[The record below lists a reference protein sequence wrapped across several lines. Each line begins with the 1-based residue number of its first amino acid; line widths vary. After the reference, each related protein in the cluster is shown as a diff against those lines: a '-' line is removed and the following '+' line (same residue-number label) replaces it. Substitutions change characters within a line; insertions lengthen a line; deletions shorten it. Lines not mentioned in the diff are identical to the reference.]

1 MANEVKLTFAGDS
14 AKLEDTF
21 DRVGASARDME
32 REVGAASDGF
42 DRAGEAA
49 DNVDTKAMGFRDT
62 LTGLQDGF
70 QGLKM
75 ATSGD
80 IGFESLLLLGFGIGD
95 LASGFYNFLIPSMKS
110 AVAWLKTTKVA
121 TLATAAAQKVAALGS
136 KVWAGAQWLLNL
148 AMSANPIILIIL
160 AVIALIAI
168 IVLIATKTTWFQT
181 IWKGMTAAV
190 GFAIE
195 WVKKGFWAWWTIVST
210 VYGKIWSV
218 LKALPGRIKS
228 AFTGLF
234 GIITA
239 PFRAAFNF
247 VADAWNNTVG
257 RLSWTVPSWVPG
269 IGGRGISVPNIPKFH
284 TGGTASGAMGG
295 EFLAL
300 LRSGE
305 RVIPSGGGGSMA
317 LLVEAGPGGTTAM
330 RKLAELILELI
341 RTNALQLSVRDGRV
355 VAARG

>member
-14 AKLEDTF
+14 EKLERAF
-21 DRVGASARDME
+21 DRVGTAARSME
-32 REVGAASDGF
+32 SDVSAASDSF

-80 IGFESLLLLGFGIGD
+80 IGFESLLLLGFGVGD

-121 TLATAAAQKVAALGS
+121 TLATAAAQKVAAVGA
-136 KVWAGAQWLLNL
+136 KVWAGVQWLLNAAL
-148 AMSANPIILIIL
+148 AANPIILIIL

-181 IWKGMTAAV
+181 IWEKMTAV
-190 GFAIE
+190 IGVAIE
-195 WVKKGFWAWWTIVST
+195 WVKKGFWAWWGIVST

-218 LKALPGRIKS
+218 LKALPGRIKT
-228 AFTGLF
+228 AFSSLF
-234 GIITA
+234 DIITA

-247 VADAWNNTVG
+247 VADAWNNTIG
-257 RLSWTVPSWVPG
+257 RLSWTIPGWVPG
-269 IGGRGISVPNIPKFH
+269 VGGNSISAPKLPKFH

-305 RVIPSGGGGSMA
+305 RVVPTGGGGGSMA
-317 LLVEAGPGGTTAM
+317 LTVEGGDGGTS
-330 RKLAELILELI
+330 AEQLIARLILLLI
-341 RTNALQLSVRDGRV
+341 RSGAIKLVVRNGRV
-355 VAARG
+355 AVA